1 DALARR
7 FTSRLT
13 LARAVEV
20 SSDHGPEAARQR
32 LHLLE
37 ETARDNLA
45 EARALVGGLQP
56 VSLQQGSL
64 VDAIR
69 RDADRATRTSDGFT
83 VTVDVEGTP
92 HALTTDEDIIVL
104 QAAQGALSNVRQHS
118 AATSVHVTLTYPGDH
133 GVVLTVRDA
142 GQGFDATGPSTGH
155 GLSGMSARA
164 DQVGGSATV

>member
-56 VSLQQGSL
+56 VGLQQGTL
-64 VDAIR
+64 VDAIGR
-69 RDADRATRTSDGFT
+69 VADRATRTSDGFT

-92 HALTTDEDIIVL
+92 RALTTDEDVIVL
-104 QAAQGALSNVRQHS
+104 RAAQEALSNIRRH
-118 AATSVHVTLTYPGDH
+118 ADATSVDVTLTYPGDH
-133 GVVLTVRDA
+133 GVVLTVRDD
-142 GQGFDATGPSTGH
+142 GRGFDSASPPTGH
-155 GLSGMSARA
+155 GLAG
-164 DQVGGSATV
+164 